1 MLRNEVE
8 MSEHRHNEKE
18 EEKREK
24 EDEKRSEK
32 QMDEKFRRDPVRG
45 IMLAI
50 ILIWG
55 GVVAFIDTSS
65 ISKPEWWDWW
75 SIFLAGT
82 GVILLLKALYRLR
95 PEYRRPIG
103 GTVVFGVILLCIGLG
118 DIVGWEYSWPI
129 ILIAIGLIII
139 GAVFFRRRRQ

>member
-1 MLRNEVE
+1 
-8 MSEHRHNEKE
+8 MSGHRRNEKE

-24 EDEKRSEK
+24 EDEKRNEK

-45 IMLAI
+45 IMLAL

-55 GVVAFIDTSS
+55 GVVAFLETSHTV
-65 ISKPEWWDWW
+65 KADWWEAW

-95 PEYRRPIG
+95 PEHRRSAG
-103 GTVVFGVILLCIGLG
+103 GTVIIGIILLFVGLG
-118 DIVGWEYSWPI
+118 DIIGWEYSWPI
-129 ILIAIGLIII
+129 ILIAVGLVIA
-139 GAVFFRRRRQ
+139 GSVFFRRRR